1 MDPASAAPM
10 LADLGFL
17 ARPNFRDPIGSASL
31 LVALREAPTLRH
43 YDPEVIEYWVSDSGR
58 GVQRTLTRLAVLP
71 IDTDFSWGLIRIVD
85 RLHVTNEYLT
95 FGGHLLVD
103 AIDGVVI
110 AVFTSP
116 APLLRRG
123 GHSQGWDEGAES
135 LGAFFSRLL
144 LAVDYVPGFEGEV
157 ARADPVTRYGAFLGD
172 AIGRYRDSARLR
184 AADPDFWAHLL
195 AEERRLA
202 GNHRE
207 ALAAG
212 ADLRRL
218 ATR

>member
-1 MDPASAAPM
+1 M
-10 LADLGFL
+10 
-17 ARPNFRDPIGSASL
+17 
-31 LVALREAPTLRH
+31 
-43 YDPEVIEYWVSDSGR
+43 
-58 GVQRTLTRLAVLP
+58 
-71 IDTDFSWGLIRIVD
+71 D
-85 RLHVTNEYLT
+85 RLYVTNEYLT

-123 GHSQGWDEGAES
+123 GHSQGWDEGADS

-144 LAVDYVPGFEGEV
+144 LAVDYVPGLESEV
-157 ARADPVTRYGAFLGD
+157 ARADPLTRYAAFLGD

-184 AADPDFWAHLL
+184 AADPDFWAHVL

-202 GNHRE
+202 ANHPHE
-207 ALAAG
+207 WAGG